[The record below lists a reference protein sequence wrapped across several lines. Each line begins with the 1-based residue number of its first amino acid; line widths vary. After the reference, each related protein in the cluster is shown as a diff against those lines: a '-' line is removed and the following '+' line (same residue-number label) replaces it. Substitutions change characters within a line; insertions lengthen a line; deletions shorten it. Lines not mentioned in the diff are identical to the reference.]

1 MNTNNTN
8 NNKNNGIYSISKGRF
23 NFLGALIGGV
33 GIGMFYYGAITAF
46 GTDFNDP
53 AGAAGM
59 IVGALLSIFG
69 LFL

>member
-8 NNKNNGIYSISKGRF
+8 NTNNNTKGRF
-23 NFLGALIGGV
+23 NFLGGALIGGV
-33 GIGMFYYGAITAF
+33 GIGIFSYGAITAF